1 MGIIDDLV
9 NQIEKLPLSA
19 RAQIVDT
26 VIRDMASPDP
36 QVDKLWAKE
45 ASIRW
50 GDYKQKKVKA
60 IPYEEVLSKYKRT

>member
-9 NQIEKLPLSA
+9 KQIEKLPPSD

-36 QVDKLWAKE
+36 EIDKIWMKE

-50 GDYKQKKVKA
+50 DDYQQEKVKA